1 MEKTFN
7 IMQQTRSNFLALV
20 DGLSLEQLNTI
31 PEGCSN
37 NIAWNFGHIIVTQQL
52 LCYTVSGFEPKI
64 SQSLIDKYRK
74 GTKLEGD
81 ISEEEL
87 EQLKQFSVSLFE
99 VLVKDYNGGFFTS
112 YKTYP
117 TSYGVELNSI
127 EDAIQFLTVHEG
139 LHLGYAMALRKL
151 V

>member
-1 MEKTFN
+1 MEHTFS
-7 IMQQTRSNFLALV
+7 ILKQTRSNFLELV
-20 DGLSLEQLNTI
+20 NGLSLKQLNKI
-31 PEGCSN
+31 PDGCSN

-52 LCYTVSGFEPKI
+52 LCYTVPGFEAKMP
-64 SQSLIDKYRK
+64 QELIDKYRK
-74 GTKLEGD
+74 GTKPEGD
-81 ISEEEL
+81 ISEDEL

-139 LHLGYAMALRKL
+139 LHFGYAMALRKL

>member
-1 MEKTFN
+1 M
-7 IMQQTRSNFLALV
+7 
-20 DGLSLEQLNTI
+20 
-31 PEGCSN
+31 P
-37 NIAWNFGHIIVTQQL
+37 
-52 LCYTVSGFEPKI
+52 GFEPKI

-74 GTKLEGD
+74 GTKPEAD
-81 ISEEEL
+81 ITASELEEL
-87 EQLKQFSVSLFE
+87 KQLTTSTYE
-99 VLVKDYNGGFFTS
+99 TLVRDYNSGFFTS

-127 EDAIQFLTVHEG
+127 GEAIQFLTVHEG